1 MQTEHRAQF
10 YLNDGYLCEAA
21 AQFLADGLRDG
32 GSIVL
37 ITSTPRRDSI
47 ASHLLTHGFDLT
59 PLGNSGKATVCD
71 ARELLAQ
78 FMAGGVPDR
87 GRFTTALSSL
97 LDRCAVAGD
106 QPAHVYGDMVEVL
119 CQDGNPSGAI
129 QVEQLWNELAEARRF
144 SVMCGFALASFPT
157 AAHLAHFEE
166 VCRHHTHVLP
176 TERYVNV
183 INDAHR
189 LREITILQQ
198 RALALEAELE
208 QRKALERALRQAIED
223 RDASSRLKDEFLAVV
238 SHELR
243 TPLNAILGW
252 TQIATGQETD
262 ASTIRRALGIIQR
275 NATAQLHVVNDL
287 LDVSRIVAGQMP
299 MSADSIDLGETI
311 AAAIETVKPAALAKN
326 VQIDFTIEPDSR
338 LVVGDSARL
347 QQVFWNLFANA
358 IKFTPPRGRVDVRLG
373 RDGLYALITVTDT
386 GEGIDAE
393 FLPHVFERFRQADG
407 GSTRKHG
414 GLGLGL
420 AVVRYLVEAHGG
432 SVAAQSAGESRG
444 ATFTVRLP
452 AA

>member
-1 MQTEHRAQF
+1 MRAMPCRSCESARGTRTCFPRPAIPSSLFRQLAVAFILLSSITTPIGCTGFMQTEHRAQF

-71 ARELLAQ
+71 AHQ
-78 FMAGGVPDR
+78 
-87 GRFTTALSSL
+87 
-97 LDRCAVAGD
+97 
-106 QPAHVYGDMVEVL
+106 
-119 CQDGNPSGAI
+119 
-129 QVEQLWNELAEARRF
+129 
-144 SVMCGFALASFPT
+144 
-157 AAHLAHFEE
+157 
-166 VCRHHTHVLP
+166 
-176 TERYVNV
+176 
-183 INDAHR
+183 
-189 LREITILQQ
+189 LREIAILQQ
-198 RALALEAELE
+198 RAQTLEAELE
-208 QRKALERALRQAIED
+208 QRKALERALRQAIAD

-338 LVVGDSARL
+338 LVVGDPARL
-347 QQVFWNLFANA
+347 QQVFWKLFANA

-393 FLPHVFERFRQADG
+393 FLPHLFERFRQADG
-407 GSTRKHG
+407 GPTRKHG